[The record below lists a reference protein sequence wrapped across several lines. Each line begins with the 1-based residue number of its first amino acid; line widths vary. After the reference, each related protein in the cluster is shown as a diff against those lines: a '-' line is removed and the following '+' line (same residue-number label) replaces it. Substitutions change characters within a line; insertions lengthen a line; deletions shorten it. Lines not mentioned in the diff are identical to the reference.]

1 MDAVPW
7 FKSGRVFV
15 PAIYDDQGR
24 KFEHVK
30 DHRGEIVAST
40 DWVAPF
46 LTEAAAF
53 TADDSHA
60 FDDQVDT
67 IFDAVADMLISN
79 GGEFFSGNW
88 L

>member
-7 FKSGRVFV
+7 LKSGRVFV

-24 KFEHVK
+24 KIEHVK

-40 DWVAPF
+40 DWVTPF
-46 LTEAAAF
+46 LTEASAF
-53 TADDSHA
+53 TADDSHD

-67 IFDAVADMLISN
+67 LFDAVADMLISN
-79 GGEFFSGNW
+79 TGDFFSGNW